1 MATADRLRQQW
12 EPLAVT
18 QDGVLSRSQALA
30 CGLTDGMLE
39 TEQRAR
45 RWQRP
50 FAGVYVTF
58 SGPLPERTRVWAA
71 LLAAGRGAVASHST
85 AAWLDGLR
93 DEAPAQVWVT
103 VPWSRRPNTL
113 SGVRV
118 RRSRHVLARE
128 HPGHTVPRT
137 RVDDTVL
144 DLVHDAS
151 HTDEV
156 VDIVTRACQ
165 RRRTTADR
173 LRDTAAARPRLRWRL
188 LLSDLLEDVS
198 DGAMSALERRWRRD
212 VERAHRLPRAER
224 NRLQRPS
231 GGRSVYHDVRYPRW
245 RTVVELDG
253 RAAHPFTEA
262 FRDRARDNRVVL
274 AGQDPLRYGWREVVT
289 DACGCAVEVAALLQ
303 RNGWPG
309 PTRCC
314 GPCCLIQD
322 ASRR

>member
-1 MATADRLRQQW
+1 MATADRLRQRW
-12 EPLAVT
+12 EPLAVR
-18 QDGVLSRSQALA
+18 QEGALSRSQALA
-30 CGLTDGMLE
+30 CGLTDGMLA

-71 LLAAGRGAVASHST
+71 LLAAGRGAVASHAT

-103 VPWSRRPNTL
+103 VPWTRRLNPL
-113 SGVRV
+113 CGVRV
-118 RRSRHVLARE
+118 RRSRHVLARG

-137 RVDDTVL
+137 RVEDTVL
-144 DLVHDAS
+144 DLVHAA
-151 HTDEV
+151 TRADEV

-165 RRRTTADR
+165 RRRTTAAR
-173 LRDTAAARPRLRWRL
+173 LGDTAAARPRLRWRPL
-188 LLSDLLEDVS
+188 LAELLEDAS

-212 VERAHRLPRAER
+212 VERAHRLPRGER

-245 RTVVELDG
+245 RTIVELDG
-253 RAAHPFTEA
+253 RAAHPFAEA

-274 AGQDPLRYGWREVVT
+274 AGQDPLRYGWHEVVNS
-289 DACGCAVEVAALLQ
+289 ACACAAELAALLQ

-309 PTRCC
+309 TPRRC
-314 GPCCLIQD
+314 GPACLLAD